1 MAAETSGKAPMDA
14 VVLTLLADPGLA
26 AEVADDVAAELAKV
40 LSREV
45 SDQVAWRVEVERE
58 RLALDRHGEIGVAD
72 VAGHD
77 GAGHERDMVIY
88 LTDHPRRAGV
98 RPVVADVRR
107 SGAVALA
114 SLPALGTLHLARR
127 TSALIVH
134 LVDELAL
141 ERLATRRHGDAPR
154 RLARPLGGLLTPI
167 RRITPGGDDA
177 DVRFIGIGARGHL
190 RLVAGMV
197 RANRPWRV
205 VPALS
210 GAFAG
215 AVATGAYVLVNQQLW
230 RLADALSPLR
240 LVIASVFAV
249 VAMIVWLIV
258 GHRLWERPS
267 GRAARQ
273 LAVLY
278 NTATALTLTLGV
290 LSLYVGLFAL
300 SLVAGGFFL
309 PRRMLE
315 EALGHPV
322 TWTNYATIAW
332 FATSLA
338 MVGGAIGS
346 GLESDEE
353 VKEAAYGYRHRE
365 RRRRQDSD
373 DGSGRRD

>member
-1 MAAETSGKAPMDA
+1 MAAETSGAVPRDA
-14 VVLTLLADPGLA
+14 MLLALLADPGLP
-26 AEVADDVAAELAKV
+26 AEVAEDVAAELPKA

-45 SDQVAWRVEVERE
+45 SDEVTWRVEVECE
-58 RLALDRHGEIGVAD
+58 RLALDRHGELGLAD
-72 VAGHD
+72 VAGNAAE
-77 GAGHERDMVIY
+77 GQERDMVIY

-98 RPVVADVRR
+98 RPVVADVGR
-107 SGAVALA
+107 SGTVALA

-127 TSALIVH
+127 TRALILH
-134 LVDELAL
+134 LVDELAR
-141 ERLATRRHGDAPR
+141 ERLATGRHGKPPR

-167 RRITPGGDDA
+167 RRITPKGDEVA
-177 DVRFIGIGARGHL
+177 VRFIGTGARGHF

-197 RANRPWRV
+197 RANRPWRL

-215 AVATGAYVLVNQQLW
+215 AVATGAYVLVSQQIW

-249 VAMIVWLIV
+249 AAMIVWLIV
-258 GHRLWERPS
+258 DHRLWERPS
-267 GRAARQ
+267 GQTARQ

-300 SLVAGGFFL
+300 TLLAGAFL
-309 PRRMLE
+309 LPGRTLE
-315 EALGHPV
+315 GVLGHAV
-322 TWTNYATIAW
+322 TWADYANIAW

-338 MVGGAIGS
+338 TVGGAIGS

-353 VKEAAYGYRHRE
+353 VREAAYGYRQGE
-365 RRRRQDSD
+365 RRRRQDRD
-373 DGSGRRD
+373 GGSGHHE